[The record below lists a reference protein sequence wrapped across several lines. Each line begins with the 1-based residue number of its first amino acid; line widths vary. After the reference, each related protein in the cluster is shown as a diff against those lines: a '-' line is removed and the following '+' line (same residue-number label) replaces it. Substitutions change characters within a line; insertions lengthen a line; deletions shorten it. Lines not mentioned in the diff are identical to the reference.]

1 MNRKAFYDAIRGD
14 INLTTE
20 NVSGFE
26 TVLPYMEARGTAINA
41 GAYALATAFWETAQT
56 MQPVK
61 EAYWLSE
68 NWRRKNLRYFPWYG
82 RGLIQT
88 TWEDN
93 YRRMGKEIGVDL
105 IANPDL
111 LLEWRYALPAMF
123 IGMEKGLYTGKSF
136 DHYIDDL
143 DESDE
148 EDLREYVAARRIV
161 NGTDKAL
168 AIGRL
173 ALAFERGLKAA
184 GYAPGSIPGPAPVP
198 TLNPAPQPPVI
209 GSNQIAAGTAAAV
222 GGIIAA
228 LAAAG
233 AFLSDLP
240 CSWFGVFCGG

>member
-1 MNRKAFYDAIRGD
+1 MNRKAFYDAIRGS

-26 TVLPYMEARGTAINA
+26 KVLPYMEARATPIND
-41 GAYALATAFWETAQT
+41 GAYALATGFWETAQT

-68 NWRRKNLRYFPWYG
+68 SWRRKNLRYFPWYG

-93 YRRMGKEIGVDL
+93 YRRMGQEIGVDL

-111 LLEWRYALPAMF
+111 LLQWDYALPAMF
-123 IGMEKGLYTGKSF
+123 VGMEKGLYTGKSF
-136 DHYIDDL
+136 DDYIDDL

-161 NGTDKAL
+161 NGTDKAQ
-168 AIGRL
+168 AIGKL
-173 ALAFERGLKAA
+173 ALTFERGLKAA
-184 GYAPGSIPGPAPVP
+184 GYAPAPVTIPAPRPV
-198 TLNPAPQPPVI
+198 PAPPVNDNKPASATST
-209 GSNQIAAGTAAAV
+209 GAKAAVAALIAAM
-222 GGIIAA
+222 
-228 LAAAG
+228 AAAG
-233 AFLSDLP
+233 AWIGDFFGG
-240 CSWFGVFCGG
+240 WF

>member
-93 YRRMGKEIGVDL
+93 YRRMGQEIGVDL

-111 LLEWRYALPAMF
+111 LLEWDYALPAMF

-136 DHYIDDL
+136 DDYIDDL
-143 DESDE
+143 DESDD
-148 EDLREYVAARRIV
+148 EDLREYIAARRIV

-168 AIGRL
+168 QIGKL
-173 ALAFERGLKAA
+173 ALVFERGLKAA
-184 GYAPGSIPGPAPVP
+184 EYSPGAVPKPAPIP
-198 TLNPAPQPPVI
+198 TPRPTREAPQAGNPSAKAAPNGGKALVAAL
-209 GSNQIAAGTAAAV
+209 IAVAAAV
-222 GGIIAA
+222 SAWFSD
-228 LAAAG
+228 
-233 AFLSDLP
+233 AFQG
-240 CSWFGVFCGG
+240 WF